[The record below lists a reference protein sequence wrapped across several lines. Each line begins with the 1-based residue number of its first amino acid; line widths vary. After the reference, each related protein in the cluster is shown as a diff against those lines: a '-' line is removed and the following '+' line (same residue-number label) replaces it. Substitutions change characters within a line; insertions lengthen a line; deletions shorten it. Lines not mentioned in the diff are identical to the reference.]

1 MCLSAQCGFNILS
14 ADWNSRGFRF
24 LSQRFEEQWPSD
36 VIFSISLLM
45 LHLWLHAD
53 ITFLKADFQRD
64 PTCPSSVH
72 LALHF
77 KCVKLC
83 HESKPCILESC
94 CKHEDIK
101 VEISLSHWCVS
112 RHNADSTRVSLISTA
127 ACRSWLPWTLE
138 KAGAKWCWINRLVFL
153 KLPLRQHED
162 TSKLMLT
169 WCWLELCMLLSCR
182 P

>member
-1 MCLSAQCGFNILS
+1 MAACRHHFPEGPRLPTWSN
-14 ADWNSRGFRF
+14 
-24 LSQRFEEQWPSD
+24 
-36 VIFSISLLM
+36 VIQ
-45 LHLWLHAD
+45 H
-53 ITFLKADFQRD
+53 D

-83 HESKPCILESC
+83 HESKPCMLESC

-112 RHNADSTRVSLISTA
+112 RHNADSTRVSLISIA

-162 TSKLMLT
+162 SSTLIPCSDAFWLVWTHGTGWHRSMFAKCKMPRQKCLKKGGIPMYTAYTSK
-169 WCWLELCMLLSCR
+169 
-182 P
+182 